1 MKRIIWVSI
10 LLAMAAIIMP
20 VLFMKENAAGQY
32 LSDEPSPTPTE
43 LASPSPENTVSV
55 YEKVSDKEFTF
66 TVLDGE
72 KVKNVT
78 MADYLPCVLA
88 AEVPATFSEEALKAQ
103 AVAARTYIVYCT
115 KHVNP
120 KHPQANICTEAGCC
134 MACAEETELR
144 GSWGD
149 KFDEYMGAIRNA
161 VTDTDGQV
169 LTYSGEPILASFH
182 SSSAGKTENGSELW
196 GDVPYLVSVNSP
208 ETETDVPNYV
218 TTVEVTK
225 DNFRET
231 VLLLKSDAV
240 FSDDASKWVTDTEL
254 DESGRVKS
262 MTIGGALLTGPEI
275 RKLFELRSTAFKL
288 EYKDGVFTFTVTGYG
303 HGLGM
308 SQYGANV
315 MARNGFEDR
324 EILAHYYP
332 ETEIC

>member
-1 MKRIIWVSI
+1 MKRIIWVSV
-10 LLAMAAIIMP
+10 LLVMAAIIMP
-20 VLFMKENAAGQY
+20 VLFMKENVNGVY
-32 LSDEPSPTPTE
+32 LPDEPSPTPSETV
-43 LASPSPENTVSV
+43 SPSPTGTISA
-55 YEKVSDKEFTF
+55 YEKVADKELSF

-72 KVKNVT
+72 NVKNVT
-78 MADYLPCVLA
+78 MADYLPYVLA

-115 KHVNP
+115 KHSNP
-120 KHPQANICTEAGCC
+120 KHPQADVCTEAGCC
-134 MACAEETELR
+134 MACSEETELR
-144 GSWGD
+144 GKWGD

-208 ETETDVPNYV
+208 ETETDVPNFV
-218 TTVEVTK
+218 TTVEVAK
-225 DNFRET
+225 ENFRET

-240 FSDDASKWVTDTEL
+240 FPDDPSKWVTNTEL
-254 DESGRVKS
+254 DDSGRVKS
-262 MTIGGALLTGPEI
+262 MTIGKTVLTGSEI
-275 RKLFELRSTAFKL
+275 RKLFELRSTAFTL

-315 MARNGFEDR
+315 MARNGFDYR
-324 EILAHYYP
+324 EILSHYYP